1 MIYHIYKFHPNDKR
15 TVQTVLEMAKDPEVY
30 LGFIKP
36 LTSEDD
42 MLDAGSID
50 LVVRYP
56 AAKRDKWGNLSEILS
71 WYDSDSYEWE
81 PDDRAARVKEQ
92 VMEDLEEMLAFSKTL
107 ERMKERYMKG

>member
-15 TVQTVLEMAKDPEVY
+15 TVQTVLEMAKDPYVY
-30 LGFIKP
+30 LGYMRP
-36 LTSEDD
+36 QTATDD

-56 AAKRDKWGNLSEILS
+56 ATKRGKWGNLSEILS

-81 PDDRAARVKEQ
+81 PDAKAARIKEQ
-92 VMEDLEEMLAFSKTL
+92 VMEDLEEILAFSKTL
-107 ERMKERYMKG
+107 ERIKSRYMKG